1 MDRHTL
7 SATTLIHD
15 DVRNPGG
22 SDLGEIKDIMIDV
35 ETGTVAY
42 AVLEM
47 GGFLGVG
54 SKLFAVPWSAMTLD
68 EDAHEFVLD
77 VDKETLE
84 TAPGFD
90 SDNWPDFTDR
100 AWGARVY
107 AHYGATPYWS

>member
-22 SDLGEIKDIMIDV
+22 DDLGKIKDIMIDV
-35 ETGTVAY
+35 EEGQVAY

-47 GGFLGVG
+47 GGVLGIG
-54 SKLFAVPWSAMTLD
+54 GKLFAVPWSAMALD
-68 EDAHEFVLD
+68 TDNHEFVLD
-77 VDKETLE
+77 VDEDTLR

-90 SDNWPDFTDR
+90 MDNWPGFTDR
-100 AWGARVY
+100 DWGAQIY
-107 AHYGATPYWS
+107 GHYGRNPYWS